1 MEFFYLVFYLV
12 QLTFSLLLVFDKQLN
27 VSILLI
33 ILKVVLISWFVLLMQ
48 CCSGQL
54 FSVQLSTLLSC
65 SSILSTLR
73 VFVVF

>member
-33 ILKVVLISWFVLLMQ
+33 ILKVVLISWFVLLM
-48 CCSGQL
+48 L
-54 FSVQLSTLLSC
+54 FWAAVSVQHSILLSC
-65 SSILSTLR
+65 SSLLSILR
-73 VFVVF
+73 VFIVF

>member
-33 ILKVVLISWFVLLMQ
+33 ILKVSFD
-48 CCSGQL
+48 
-54 FSVQLSTLLSC
+54 
-65 SSILSTLR
+65 
-73 VFVVF
+73 